1 MAKVLFTA
9 KEVAAL
15 KEVAELIG
23 ELKGARDN
31 YKAINHLV
39 SKMETA
45 LLPSNKRPSEFPVTE
60 FLVMAR
66 LVLGPRFKEQLK
78 PSGTWYKQ
86 MQFRIDSRGINRA
99 MANVAL
105 ENIRDTWKG
114 DLWVDTVIN
123 SLDKMAVCTPQNQN
137 QGKMGWLKK
146 LQADED
152 KMPELRYPGYD
163 SSDQE
168 AE

>member
-1 MAKVLFTA
+1 MPKVLFTA

-23 ELKGARDN
+23 ELKSGRDN
-31 YKAINHLV
+31 FKIINHLV
-39 SKMETA
+39 TKMETA
-45 LLPSNKRPSEFPVTE
+45 LLPSNKRPSEFPVSE

-86 MQFRIDSRGINRA
+86 MQSRIDSRGINRA

-123 SLDKMAVCTPQNQN
+123 SLDKMAVCTPQNHN

-146 LQADED
+146 LQKDED
-152 KMPELRYPGYD
+152 RFDAYD
-163 SSDQE
+163 SPDQE